1 MSKLKSIGDPY
12 KFKSLKVYASN
23 EWLFGGKN
31 YRSVFETSE
40 TTFLYAELCF
50 YNKLFDE
57 EEWKTKAHLKCF
69 KKTSRGKGKE
79 ICSLDVDLEVKTDQ
93 NEVFV
98 REGWGNKAEG
108 GFWKKGDYIW
118 EAYIDDEKVGETVFH
133 VEDAGVVSE
142 SDNPYFDLESIK
154 AFEGGW
160 EYVKKEER
168 VYMAEFNKEE
178 TRYVWLEVGIKNKL
192 SSSWHFELTF
202 NFFNKARQLK
212 GKTTILN
219 DVKQDEG
226 AVITYASGWG
236 NNTKGATFQQDVYFA
251 EVEFMG
257 QIIATVPLKFGEE
270 NLEGD
275 IEYVTGSVIGT
286 SEALA
291 GAVINEKETVEEV
304 LAELDELIGLSNI
317 KEQIRE
323 HIDYIEFTKLRKEK
337 GHEDSDEVKL
347 HSIFTGNP
355 GTGKTTVVNML
366 GRLYRAMGLLSKG
379 HVLEVGRADLVGE
392 FIGQTAPKVKK
403 KIKEARGGILFIDE
417 AYALYRKDS
426 EKDYGREV
434 IEVLIKEMS
443 EGPGDI
449 AIMGAGY
456 PVEMD
461 EFLHSN
467 PGLKSR
473 INYKFHFNDYIPEEL
488 MQIIDYYA
496 EKKELTLS
504 ENARVELEKII
515 TERYRNRDR
524 TFGNARMA
532 ISMVNESKMNMARR
546 LMSNPAVREL
556 PEEDLSR
563 IEHIDVLEIIK
574 DATHK
579 KLHLDV
585 DEGLL
590 KLCMQD
596 LDELVGLVN
605 VKNEIN
611 EMIKLV
617 RYYNETDRDVLNKFS
632 LHTVF
637 TGNPGTGKT
646 TIARIMGKIYKA
658 LGILERGH
666 VLEVDRS
673 ELVAGYIGQTAIKAQ
688 DVINKAMGGVLFID
702 EAYSLAEES
711 SDNDFGSEAIDIILK
726 EMEDKRG
733 QFSVIVAGYPRPM
746 TKFLESNPGLKSRFD
761 RTLNFKDYT
770 IEEMMDICKLM
781 FSKESL
787 TMDKEAETFMANFI
801 GALMQTKD
809 EFYGNAREIRK
820 ATEKI
825 VRNQHLRM
833 AGMDSTKRTEE
844 MIATIMVDDLKSMEV
859 PAGRA
864 YNPIGFQRTSS

>member
-1 MSKLKSIGDPY
+1 MGKLKSIGDPY

-31 YRSVFETSE
+31 YRKVFEASE
-40 TTFLYAELCF
+40 TAFLYAELCF

-57 EEWKTKAHLKCF
+57 EEWTTKANLKCF
-69 KKTSRGKGKE
+69 RKTSRGKGKE
-79 ICSLDVDLEVKTDQ
+79 ICDLDVNLTVEIDQ

-98 REGWGNKAEG
+98 REGWGNKAAG
-108 GFWKKGDYIW
+108 AFWKKGDYIW
-118 EAYIDDEKVGETVFH
+118 EAYIDDEKVGETIFH
-133 VEDAGVVSE
+133 IEDAGVVSE
-142 SDNPYFDLESIK
+142 SENPYFELDTVK

-160 EYVKKEER
+160 DYVKKEDR
-168 VYMAEFNKEE
+168 VYMSEFSKED

-192 SSSWHFELTF
+192 SSLWHCELTF

-212 GKTTILN
+212 GKTTVIN
-219 DVKQDEG
+219 DVNQDEG
-226 AVITYASGWG
+226 AVITFASGWG
-236 NNTKGATFQQDVYFA
+236 NNTKGATFQQNGYFA

-257 QIIATVPLKFGEE
+257 QIIATIPLKFGEE
-270 NLEGD
+270 NVEGD
-275 IEYVTGSVIGT
+275 IEYI
-286 SEALA
+286 A
-291 GAVINEKETVEEV
+291 GAVMGTGAVIEGAGINESETVEDV
-304 LAELDELIGLSNI
+304 LKELDELIGLSNI

-337 GHEDSDEVKL
+337 GYEDSDKIKL

-392 FIGQTAPKVKK
+392 FIGQTAPRVKK

-417 AYALYRKDS
+417 AYALYRKDT

-473 INYKFHFNDYIPEEL
+473 INYKFHFNDYMPEEL
-488 MQIIDYYA
+488 MQIIDFYA
-496 EKKELTLS
+496 GKKELTL
-504 ENARVELEKII
+504 EEKARVELDKII

-532 ISMVNESKMNMARR
+532 ISMVDEAKMNMARR
-546 LMSNPAVREL
+546 LMSNPEVRDL
-556 PEEDLSR
+556 PEEELSK
-563 IEHIDVLEIIK
+563 ITHEDVLEIIK

-617 RYYNETDRDVLNKFS
+617 RYYNETGRDVLNKFS

-646 TIARIMGKIYKA
+646 TIARIMGKLYKA

-688 DVINKAMGGVLFID
+688 EVINKAMGGVLFID
-702 EAYSLAEES
+702 EAYSLAES
-711 SDNDFGSEAIDIILK
+711 SADNDFGSEAIDIILK

-733 QFSVIVAGYPRPM
+733 QFSVIVAGYPKPM
-746 TKFLESNPGLKSRFD
+746 KKFLES
-761 RTLNFKDYT
+761 
-770 IEEMMDICKLM
+770 
-781 FSKESL
+781 
-787 TMDKEAETFMANFI
+787 
-801 GALMQTKD
+801 
-809 EFYGNAREIRK
+809 
-820 ATEKI
+820 
-825 VRNQHLRM
+825 
-833 AGMDSTKRTEE
+833 
-844 MIATIMVDDLKSMEV
+844 
-859 PAGRA
+859 
-864 YNPIGFQRTSS
+864 

>member
-1 MSKLKSIGDPY
+1 MSKLNSIGDPY

-23 EWLFGGKN
+23 EWLYEGKN
-31 YRSVFETSE
+31 YRTVFEASE
-40 TTFLYAELCF
+40 TTFLYAELCV

-57 EEWKTKAHLKCF
+57 EAWKTKASLKCYN
-69 KKTSRGKGKE
+69 KTSRGKGKE
-79 ICSLDVDLEVKTDQ
+79 ICDLDADLTVDKDQ

-98 REGWGNKAEG
+98 REGWGNKAPG
-108 GFWKKGDYIW
+108 VFWKKGDYIW
-118 EAYIDDEKVGETVFH
+118 EAYIGDTLVGECIFH
-133 VEDAGVVSE
+133 VEDAGSVTE
-142 SDNPYFDLESIK
+142 TENPYFTLDSVK

-160 EYVKKEER
+160 EFVKKEDR
-168 VYMAEFNKEE
+168 VYMSSFSKE
-178 TRYVWLEVGIKNKL
+178 TTKYVWLEVGIKNKL
-192 SSSWHFELTF
+192 EDLWHFELTF
-202 NFFNKARQLK
+202 NFFNSARQLK
-212 GKTTILN
+212 GRTTIVN
-219 DVKQDEG
+219 DVKESEG
-226 AVITYASGWG
+226 TVITYASGWG
-236 NNTKGATFQQDVYFA
+236 NNTEGATFQQDAYFA
-251 EVEFMG
+251 EIVFMG
-257 QIIATVPLKFGEE
+257 QIIATVPLIFGKE
-270 NLEGD
+270 NVPGD
-275 IEYVTGSVIGT
+275 IEYIS
-286 SEALA
+286 
-291 GAVINEKETVEEV
+291 GAVLGSANALKAGINNDETVEDV

-323 HIDYIEFTKLRKEK
+323 HIDYIEFIKLRKEK
-337 GHEDSDEVKL
+337 GYEDSENIKL

-392 FIGQTAPKVKK
+392 FIGQTAPLVKK
-403 KIKEARGGILFIDE
+403 KIKEAKGGILFIDE

-426 EKDYGREV
+426 EKDYGHEV
-434 IEVLIKEMS
+434 IEVLLKEMS
-443 EGPGDI
+443 EGSGDI

-456 PVEMD
+456 PAEMD
-461 EFLHSN
+461 DFLNSN

-473 INYKFHFNDYIPEEL
+473 INYTFHFNDYLPEEL
-488 MQIIDYYA
+488 MQIIDFYA
-496 EKKELTLS
+496 GKKELTLA
-504 ENARVELEKII
+504 EEAKVGLDKII
-515 TERYRNRDR
+515 TERYRNRDK

-532 ISMVNESKMNMARR
+532 ISMVNEAKMNMARR
-546 LMSNPAVREL
+546 LMANPDVREL

-563 IEHIDVLEIIK
+563 IEYIDVQEIIK
-574 DATHK
+574 DANHK
-579 KLHLDV
+579 ELHLEV

-590 KLCMQD
+590 KICMQD

-605 VKNEIN
+605 IKTEIS

-617 RYYNETDRDVLNKFS
+617 RYYNETGRDVLNKFS

-673 ELVAGYIGQTAIKAQ
+673 ELVAGYVGQTAIKTQ
-688 DVINKAMGGVLFID
+688 DVIDKAMGGVLFID
-702 EAYSLAEES
+702 EAYALTDGGGE
-711 SDNDFGSEAIDIILK
+711 NDFGKESIDIILK

-787 TMDKEAETFMANFI
+787 TMDKEAEAFI
-801 GALMQTKD
+801 SNYISSLMQTKD

-820 ATEKI
+820 VTEKI

-833 AGMDSTKRTEE
+833 AGMESAQRTPE
-844 MIATIMVDDLKSMEV
+844 MIATITIEDLKSMEI

>member
-1 MSKLKSIGDPY
+1 MSKLKSIGEPY
-12 KFKSLKVYASN
+12 KFKSLKVYASD

-31 YRSVFETSE
+31 YRKVFEASE
-40 TTFLYAELCF
+40 ITFLYAELCF

-57 EEWKTKAHLKCF
+57 EEWTTKVNLMCF
-69 KKTSRGKGKE
+69 KKTRYGKGKK
-79 ICSLDVDLEVKTDQ
+79 ICNLDVNLKVEVDQ
-93 NEVFV
+93 NEVYV
-98 REGWGNKAEG
+98 REGWGSKIAG
-108 GFWKKGDYIW
+108 SFWKKGDYIW
-118 EAYIDDEKVGETVFH
+118 EAYIADEKVGETVFY
-133 VEDAGVVSE
+133 VEDAGIVSDNE
-142 SDNPYFDLESIK
+142 NPYFELVSVK

-160 EYVKKEER
+160 NYVKKEDR
-168 VYMAEFNKEE
+168 VYLSEFSKKD

-192 SSSWHFELTF
+192 SKLWHLELTI

-212 GKTTILN
+212 GKTTILA
-219 DVKQDEG
+219 DVKQDKG
-226 AVITYASGWG
+226 VVLTYASGWG
-236 NNTKGATFQQDVYFA
+236 NNIKGATYQQDAYFA

-257 QIIATVPLKFGEE
+257 QIIATVPLKFGNE
-270 NLEGD
+270 NVEGD
-275 IEYVTGSVIGT
+275 IKYI
-286 SEALA
+286 A
-291 GAVINEKETVEEV
+291 GAVMGSGAVIDRANINKGETIEDV
-304 LAELDELIGLSNI
+304 LKELDELIGLSNI

-337 GHEDSDEVKL
+337 GYKDSEKIKL

-355 GTGKTTVVNML
+355 GTGKTTVVNLL

-392 FIGQTAPKVKK
+392 FIGQTAPKVKE

-426 EKDYGREV
+426 EKDYGPEV
-434 IEVLIKEMS
+434 IEILIKEMS
-443 EGPGDI
+443 DGPGDI

-456 PVEMD
+456 PVEME
-461 EFLHSN
+461 EFLNSN

-473 INYKFHFNDYIPEEL
+473 INYKFHFNDYMPDEL
-488 MQIIDYYA
+488 MQIVDFYA
-496 EKKELTLS
+496 GKKELTLAAD
-504 ENARVELEKII
+504 ARIEIEKII

-532 ISMVNESKMNMARR
+532 ISLVNEAKMNMARR
-546 LMSNPAVREL
+546 LMANPNVRKL
-556 PEEDLSR
+556 PAEELSR
-563 IEHIDVLEIIK
+563 IEKVDVLEIIK
-574 DATHK
+574 NETHK
-579 KLHLDV
+579 KFHLDV

-596 LDELVGLVN
+596 LNELVGLVN

-617 RYYNETDRDVLNKFS
+617 RYYNETGRDVLNKFS

-646 TIARIMGKIYKA
+646 TVARIMGKIYKA

-673 ELVAGYIGQTAIKAQ
+673 ELVAGYIGQTAIKTQ
-688 DVINKAMGGVLFID
+688 EVINKAMGGVLFID
-702 EAYSLAEES
+702 EAYSLAES
-711 SDNDFGSEAIDIILK
+711 SLDNDFGSEAIDVLLK

-733 QFSVIVAGYPRPM
+733 QFSVIVAGYPKPM
-746 TKFLESNPGLKSRFD
+746 KKFLESNPGLKSRFD
-761 RTLNFKDYT
+761 RTLNFVDYT
-770 IEEMMDICKLM
+770 ADEMLDICKLM
-781 FSKESL
+781 FSKEQL
-787 TMDKEAETFMANFI
+787 TMNKEAEAFMRKYI
-801 GALMQTKD
+801 DALLQTKD
-809 EFYGNAREIRK
+809 EYYGNAREIRK
-820 ATEKI
+820 VTEKI

-833 AGMDSTKRTEE
+833 AGLDPAKRTKE
-844 MIATIMVDDLKSMEV
+844 MTETITIDDVQSMEF

-864 YNPIGFQRTSS
+864 YAPIGFQRTSS